1 MIKRE
6 FKQKCIELRK
16 QDFTIAEMVKILNRP
31 KTSIYFHIKNIPK
44 TDILLAKIK
53 EENNAC
59 LNRIRPNL
67 KGISWKGR
75 HCKEFEKWTPG
86 LINLVAHSVFDGE
99 IHKAGVNYN
108 NSSNV
113 LLENFKT
120 KMKSIYDYE
129 PSVYKTSVDVVR
141 ICYFSSE
148 LRDLFIKK
156 SNELMHSILFED
168 IERQRAFLTAFFNDE
183 GSMDFRG
190 KKRQVRGYQHNNEI
204 LFLVQKLLDN
214 FNIES
219 KVSTRFH
226 EIIISR
232 RGNLEKFAKE
242 INFSTGLKVN
252 GSRSNSVWKKDLEKR
267 EILRMA
273 LASYL

>member
-1 MIKRE
+1 MTSLE

-108 NSSNV
+108 NRSIV
-113 LLENFKT
+113 LIENFKT
-120 KMKSIYDYE
+120 RMKSIYNHE
-129 PSVYKTSVDVVR
+129 PSVYKTSGDVIR

-156 SNELMHSILFED
+156 SNELIDSILFED